1 MLMYYILIVIMN
13 FHSIRSK
20 VILLFIPLIVVPIL
34 LGGVIGAVYFQDT
47 LKHNIWD
54 DNLAQAKTIS
64 AFTASYVNLSENYL
78 TSIANRPLVIT
89 AVEEGNQ
96 SFLNETTQYTTV
108 KGLAFDTAFITD
120 NSGKVL
126 SYNTIYSNRSYPSI
140 IGKNYYDRPY
150 IGPVLNTSNP
160 SVVAMRND
168 IDGTSSIY
176 VGVPIRALNNTT
188 IGAIVGTFDMG
199 NYTSMVIGTSVK
211 NGQNTYLVNES
222 GNIILHNNKSYMNN
236 MTDFSSVPAV
246 QDVIQGKEGV
256 EEDYNPVEQ
265 QYLLAAYSPV
275 NGTGW
280 GVIVAVPTSVAYQP
294 VTNMLW
300 LIAAV
305 TLALAVIAL
314 ALAYVFSKSIVDP
327 IMGLFEAAKAI
338 TDGREY
344 KQFLPLKRK
353 DEIGQVGVCI
363 DKMAQSLSEDR
374 EKLLTA
380 KNGAEMEKAHAEE
393 EKNRSDFYVDVMGHD
408 INNLNQAT
416 YGYLELLQADKTLTE
431 EQRRLVDNAINP
443 LLGSSSII
451 GNVRKVQEI
460 TSGKQSLEKLDIN
473 SLISQCIKEVHKP
486 SDKKVV
492 INYSP
497 KEGRFVNAIP
507 LLKDVFCNLIDNSIK
522 YSGPEV
528 AIDII
533 VDESFSEG
541 KKFHVIFISDNG
553 NGIPDS
559 IKQKIFRRLQRGTT
573 KAHGRG
579 LGLFIV
585 KTLVERV
592 GGSVTVEDR
601 VPGDY
606 TKGSKFIV
614 KLPVFEG

>member
-1 MLMYYILIVIMN
+1 MDFN
-13 FHSIRSK
+13 SIRSK
-20 VILLFIPLIVVPIL
+20 IILLFVPLIIL
-34 LGGVIGAVYFQDT
+34 PLLISGIFGAFYFQDT
-47 LKHNIWD
+47 LKHNIQED
-54 DNLAQAKTIS
+54 SLAQARSLAGYMDTYVPS
-64 AFTASYVNLSENYL
+64 LVSDLNSLASRPYVVNEMASLNVANN
-78 TSIANRPLVIT
+78 TSVIDET
-89 AVEEGNQ
+89 LRYGTVNTDFF
-96 SFLNETTQYTTV
+96 SFFVT
-108 KGLAFDTAFITD
+108 DT
-120 NSGKVL
+120 SGKVISSYPDVDETGLQL
-126 SYNTIYSNRSYPSI
+126 SNISYVQQVLSTSKSQIIGPLANRTGNPTIYISVPITSINGTLLGVMVGELDPNILGEKILYAQEKNRQY
-140 IGKNYYDRPY
+140 
-150 IGPVLNTSNP
+150 
-160 SVVAMRND
+160 
-168 IDGTSSIY
+168 IY
-176 VGVPIRALNNTT
+176 VVNSTGFI
-188 IGAIVGTFDMG
+188 IVH
-199 NYTSMVIGTSVK
+199 S
-211 NGQNTYLVNES
+211 
-222 GNIILHNNKSYMNN
+222 NKSYMDKLN
-236 MTDFSSVPAV
+236 DFSSVQSV
-246 QDVIQGKEGV
+246 QSVIHGDEGV
-256 EEDYNPVEQ
+256 NELYDPVEQ
-265 QYLLAAYSPV
+265 QYMLSAYSPV
-275 NGTGW
+275 KSLGW
-280 GVIVAVPTSVAYQP
+280 GIVEAIPTSIAYQP
-294 VTNMLW
+294 VTNVLMW
-300 LIAAV
+300 IAGL
-305 TLALAVIAL
+305 TLALIIISL
-314 ALAYVFSKSIVDP
+314 AFAYLFSKSLIDA
-327 IMGLFEAAKAI
+327 IMGLFEAAKSI
-338 TDGREY
+338 TNRREY
-344 KQFLPLKRK
+344 KQYLPLKRK
-353 DEIGQVGVCI
+353 DEIGQVAVCI

-380 KNGAEMEKAHAEE
+380 KNDAEMEKDHAEE